1 AQPDDHQQ
9 SQWLP
14 RLECLPYHQQRQQQQ
29 QEELQQQQK
38 PLGQQPDEQKQP
50 QQEQNVASG
59 TSHAPLPPPPPPTLP
74 SPPVRQCSVD
84 DWRSPL
90 SCDGGF
96 APKQLATLTQSPLAD
111 VADSCGTPEVEVA
124 LGKFDALHLGHRSL
138 AIQAAKHGAY
148 PLLLSFWG
156 MAQVLGWPPRLPLV
170 APPDRPRVLASWQGV
185 CGGRAPRQRL
195 VPFREIRGLS
205 PAQFVELL
213 AHDLGVAGV
222 VAGSNYRFGFRA
234 QGDAGQLRLL
244 GEQHGLRVSIMQLL
258 HADPCTTHSPQHT
271 GAHGGQHRQEGE
283 REGQR
288 EGQEGQREGQEGQ
301 EAGLPPRVASDAA
314 SSGSGSGSG
323 SGGTAPPKISSSQVR
338 ELLAAGDMTSV
349 ALLLG
354 RPYRLVMAL
363 LTPPD
368 PPPPPPPLP
377 TATPP
382 PPPLGLTMLV
392 AAVPCGRPGKLPGS
406 GAASSMGTEAAKS
419 SSSDSKSSS
428 DGDGLGRG
436 SSGDV
441 STSSRTSD
449 GRNGS
454 GNNSE
459 NACGGGANG
468 RVVGH
473 ADVEDPDAWLLRAWQ
488 PLTLPS
494 LLPTPGSAVCG
505 GDATTAP
512 TL

>member
-1 AQPDDHQQ
+1 MMHSTKNTACPGPPHASPMWNQLHSRALCDGANPNIARGKCIARGNTRPRAGWTGRPCCNANAWVASSSSSLKSTPGAQPDDHQQ

-38 PLGQQPDEQKQP
+38 PLGQQPAEQKQP

-258 HADPCTTHSPQHT
+258 HADSCTTHSPQHT
-271 GAHGGQHRQEGE
+271 GAHGGQ
-283 REGQR
+283 QR
-288 EGQEGQREGQEGQ
+288 RGRRGSGRGRRLDCHP
-301 EAGLPPRVASDAA
+301 GLPLMPLAVAVAVAVAA
-314 SSGSGSGSG
+314 
-323 SGGTAPPKISSSQVR
+323 Q
-338 ELLAAGDMTSV
+338 
-349 ALLLG
+349 
-354 RPYRLVMAL
+354 
-363 LTPPD
+363 
-368 PPPPPPPLP
+368 PPPRSPPLRF
-377 TATPP
+377 
-382 PPPLGLTMLV
+382 V
-392 AAVPCGRPGKLPGS
+392 
-406 GAASSMGTEAAKS
+406 SSW
-419 SSSDSKSSS
+419 
-428 DGDGLGRG
+428 L
-436 SSGDV
+436 
-441 STSSRTSD
+441 
-449 GRNGS
+449 
-454 GNNSE
+454 
-459 NACGGGANG
+459 
-468 RVVGH
+468 RV
-473 ADVEDPDAWLLRAWQ
+473 
-488 PLTLPS
+488 T
-494 LLPTPGSAVCG
+494 
-505 GDATTAP
+505 
-512 TL
+512 